1 MPGDPGRQHVPQ
13 IQFPDVS
20 SGPADSPT
28 PPFFPATSPDRLS
41 AAQKTLAPQAV
52 LTAGPAQQAID
63 EDEKD
68 VQEEEHTTLGKLVN
82 KWLPI
87 IVVILLLV
95 GLLAAFVSAFYFP
108 AG

>member
-1 MPGDPGRQHVPQ
+1 MPGDPGRQHVQQ
-13 IQFPDVS
+13 IPFPDAPPGAASAPVLPIL
-20 SGPADSPT
+20 PAP
-28 PPFFPATSPDRLS
+28 SPDRLS
-41 AAQKTLAPQAV
+41 AAPTTSNPQAT
-52 LTAGPAQQAID
+52 LTAGPAQQVAD

-68 VQEEEHTTLGKLVN
+68 AQEEEHTTLGKLVN